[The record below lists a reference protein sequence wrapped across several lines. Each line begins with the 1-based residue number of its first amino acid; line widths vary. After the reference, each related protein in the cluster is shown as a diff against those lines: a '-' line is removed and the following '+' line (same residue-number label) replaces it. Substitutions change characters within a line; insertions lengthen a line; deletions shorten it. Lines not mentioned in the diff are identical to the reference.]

1 MRRLFVLICL
11 FFASYPCIGHNQ
23 TPIYLLSKNQFKD
36 LENTNKVLDAAIINT
51 FGASDPDN
59 YYKLSIKKADA
70 SHKTLGE
77 FRYFPDVDAVKKSK
91 LGKNIIASTA
101 NESFKLKITIN
112 DEKSILNNRVRAY
125 MDENSS
131 FEITIVVVGDERVF
145 VTEPI
150 SKDVFNETVNELSF
164 VDKAFKNFFGA
175 SVMNMNYRIEVLKT
189 SACIIKDP
197 VKNDC
202 LDLFNVDKADSSKLI
217 LSKKITSKA
226 YSAAF
231 ILFDVIV
238 SKEKS
243 RLTQKANDVIVR
255 DADRSEHIRFYFCIP
270 KDNLRPG
277 SGRYFDIEG
286 KIVSLEKKP
295 LGDITVEL
303 RDINNNI
310 VGTKKTDQNGYL
322 KFENVDEGMSHS
334 LFIDKSVKQDGIKI
348 TNNKDQTIGT
358 FKNDKLG
365 FNYKLLNSD
374 LNSMESQK
382 TADPSGEFLFK
393 IKARV
398 VSVTDKVNP
407 VANQV
412 VELRD
417 MQNKVLQTK
426 KTNQDGDFE
435 FSDVDVKEIYSV
447 ELFEYKEKF
456 KSEKLYISNSK
467 NELIARINKNG
478 TGGFA
483 YKTIP
488 ADLIYLADMPQEEI
502 TLTVKKQLKLSD
514 KNIMVRDFVFYELN
528 SATLSSEAK
537 LTLDKI
543 ALIIEENPDSKVD
556 IISHTDCKGELD
568 ANSKLSQKRSEAVAE
583 YFVKRGI
590 PKARLNPI
598 GMGESSPLNSCADGV
613 NCTEDELK
621 MNRRTEFKFS
631 K

>member
-1 MRRLFVLICL
+1 MRRLSFFISFVFVSCVCFGL
-11 FFASYPCIGHNQ
+11 NQ
-23 TPIYLLSKNQFKD
+23 TPIYLLSKNQFRD
-36 LENTNKVLDAAIINT
+36 LENTNKVLDAAIVNT
-51 FGASDPDN
+51 FGRSDADN
-59 YYKLSIKKADA
+59 DYKLSIKKADA
-70 SHKTLGE
+70 SYNAIGE
-77 FRYFPDVDAVKKSK
+77 FRYFPDVDAAKKSK
-91 LGKNIIASTA
+91 LGKSIIASTM
-101 NESFKLKITIN
+101 NESFKFKITIN
-112 DEKSILNNRVRAY
+112 DEKSILNNRVRSY
-125 MDENSS
+125 IDENGS
-131 FEITIVVVGDERVF
+131 FEITVVVIADERIF
-145 VTEPI
+145 VIEPG

-164 VDKAFKNFFGA
+164 VDKAFKNFFGGSLM
-175 SVMNMNYRIEVLKT
+175 SVNYRIEILKT
-189 SACIIKDP
+189 SACVIKDP
-197 VKNDC
+197 LKTEC
-202 LDLFNVDKADSSKLI
+202 LDLFNVDKTDSIKTI
-217 LSKKITSKA
+217 FAKKITSKA

-231 ILFDVIV
+231 ILFDVFV

-243 RLTQKANDVIVR
+243 RLTQKANDVIIK

-277 SGRYFDIEG
+277 SGRHFDIEG

-295 LGDITVEL
+295 LGEITVEL
-303 RDINNNI
+303 RDVNNTVI
-310 VGTKKTDQNGYL
+310 ETKKTDQNGYL

-348 TNNKDQTIGT
+348 ASKKNQTIGT
-358 FKNDKLG
+358 FKNEKLG
-365 FNYKLLNSD
+365 FSYKLLNSD
-374 LNSMESQK
+374 LNSMESEK
-382 TADPSGEFLFK
+382 LPDPTGEFLFK

-407 VANQV
+407 VSDQI

-435 FSDVDVKEIYSV
+435 FSDVDVKEMYSV

-467 NELIARINKNG
+467 NELIARINNDG
-478 TGGFA
+478 AGRFV

-488 ADLIYLADMPQEEI
+488 ADLIYLSDMPQEDI

-514 KNIMVRDFVFYELN
+514 KGMLIRDFVFYELN
-528 SATLSSEAK
+528 SATLSSDAK

-543 ALIIEENPDSKVD
+543 ALIIEENPGSKVD
-556 IISHTDCKGELD
+556 IISHTDCKGEHE
-568 ANSKLSQKRSEAVAE
+568 ANSKLSQKRSEAVVE
-583 YFVKRGI
+583 YFIKRGI
-590 PKARLNPI
+590 LKERLNAI

-613 NCTEDELK
+613 NCTEAELK
-621 MNRRTEFKFS
+621 MNRRTEFKFY